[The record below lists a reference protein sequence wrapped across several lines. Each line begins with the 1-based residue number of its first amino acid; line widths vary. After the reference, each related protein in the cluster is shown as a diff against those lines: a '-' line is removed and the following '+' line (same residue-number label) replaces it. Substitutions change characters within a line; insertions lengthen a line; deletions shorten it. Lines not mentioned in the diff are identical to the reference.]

1 MIVLVLF
8 IVLFCIFL
16 NRKIFDLI
24 WTLACSNHWL
34 AVTAVGIC
42 LLLFSWC
49 VAHFLQNADALCND
63 VEPKVLGQEDG
74 TFYRG
79 VVLSRLLSARRSTRC
94 AALTC
99 VQPAGDDILFSVMAA
114 ICGCILQVKASFVGL
129 PVQLTDAMSADCPPS
144 QFTGLEV
151 LCANI
156 QWTAFELWHFLSQF
170 VGLVCI
176 LCQHPVNY
184 T

>member
-42 LLLFSWC
+42 LLLFSLC

-63 VEPKVLGQEDG
+63 VEPKVLRQEDG

-99 VQPAGDDILFSVMAA
+99 VQPAGDDILDWFSVMDA

-144 QFTGLEV
+144 LRYE
-151 LCANI
+151 
-156 QWTAFELWHFLSQF
+156 WYSELWHL
-170 VGLVCI
+170 
-176 LCQHPVNY
+176 
-184 T
+184 